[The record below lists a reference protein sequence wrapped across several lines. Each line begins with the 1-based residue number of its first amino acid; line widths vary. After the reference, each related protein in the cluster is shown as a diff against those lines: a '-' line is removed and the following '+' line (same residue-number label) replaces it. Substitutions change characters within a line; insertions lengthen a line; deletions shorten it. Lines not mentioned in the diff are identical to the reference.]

1 MRRERLIKERCA
13 SKKGAECK
21 DLKNS
26 QPVCVSENV
35 KASSKEQK
43 GMAGLSVS
51 EEFMRLCKQKYCQL
65 ELKGAERGTV
75 RKAAKLAGFYR
86 MRL

>member
-13 SKKGAECK
+13 SKKGAEFK

-35 KASSKEQK
+35 KVSSKEHQ
-43 GMAGLSVS
+43 GMAGLSLN
-51 EEFMRLCKQKYCQL
+51 EEFVRLCKQKYCQL

-75 RKAAKLAGFYR
+75 KEGCQTCWIL
-86 MRL
+86 